1 MNIKHFSVFCFNRYF
16 CLHFCL
22 NKIESLTSRLAHMV
36 YLFKIVPKMR
46 VSLFIVPIRRFLWFF
61 ASWKLSNI

>member
-36 YLFKIVPKMR
+36 YLFKIVPKNASQSVYCSYQE
-46 VSLFIVPIRRFLWFF
+46 VSLVLC
-61 ASWKLSNI
+61 